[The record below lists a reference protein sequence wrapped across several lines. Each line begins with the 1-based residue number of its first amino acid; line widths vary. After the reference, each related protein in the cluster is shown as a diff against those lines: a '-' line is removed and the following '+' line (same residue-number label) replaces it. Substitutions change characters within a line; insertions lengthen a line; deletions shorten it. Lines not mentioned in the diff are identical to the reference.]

1 MIQRSTEFDAS
12 IMSPFIS
19 PLHMHVN
26 SLEQGMGS
34 SFNFLLEASVPRKVQ
49 EVHISCSWR
58 GQASRSL
65 LVLDDFSGPFAVNKF
80 ESLLLSLIVFALVCA
95 GCCRDVCAKF
105 PSRACKFRW
114 KDLGYPDG
122 YGDIALFWNSF
133 RLEFSVPLGRL
144 VNGN

>member
-1 MIQRSTEFDAS
+1 MIQSSTEFDAS
-12 IMSPFIS
+12 TMSSSIS

-26 SLEQGMGS
+26 SLDQGMGS
-34 SFNFLLEASVPRKVQ
+34 SFNFLLEAFVPGKVQ
-49 EVHISCSWR
+49 EAHVSCSWR

-80 ESLLLSLIVFALVCA
+80 GSLLLSLIVFVLVYA
-95 GCCRDVCAKF
+95 ECCRDVCAKF
-105 PSRACKFRW
+105 PSHACKFRW

-122 YGDIALFWNSF
+122 YGDIALFWESF
-133 RLEFSVPLGRL
+133 RSEFSVPLGGL